1 MCSGQTYVFME
12 QPLLLLSILLK
23 PSANA
28 ESCCVCLI
36 RHSKHSSVQSDVT
49 TSHFSS
55 LYLFCYGPSLIL
67 HLSSFNVLEFQEST
81 STFEFLFYFCSFLVS
96 QDIHFYGDVKFKPLA
111 FSVILKFKFV
121 CLNGYLLLLLE
132 SLMCISNRMPVI
144 GHGSLAKSL
153 PPGSQ
158 PLLIDAKLWI
168 FLSHSTAILSSSHGR
183 CI

>member
-1 MCSGQTYVFME
+1 MYSGQTYVFME
-12 QPLLLLSILLK
+12 QSLLLLSILLK

-49 TSHFSS
+49 ASHFSS

-81 STFEFLFYFCSFLVS
+81 STLDFLFYFCSLLVS

-111 FSVILKFKFV
+111 CSVILKFKFV
-121 CLNGYLLLLLE
+121 CLNGYLSLLLE
-132 SLMCISNRMPVI
+132 SLMCISNRML
-144 GHGSLAKSL
+144 SLVMVPQPNPFHLDLNLYSL
-153 PPGSQ
+153 MLNLGYFCHILQ
-158 PLLIDAKLWI
+158 
-168 FLSHSTAILSSSHGR
+168 LS
-183 CI
+183 CP